1 MSMTL
6 NRGAYQ
12 RLIDE
17 DVEEL
22 LAKMPRSLERDHIEQ
37 VLKQSVGLFYDEI
50 PGGKRRW
57 VDTFDNRT

>member
-6 NRGAYQ
+6 NRAAYQ

-37 VLKQSVGLFYDEI
+37 VLKESVKLFYDEI

-57 VDTFDNRT
+57 VDTHEDRS

>member
-17 DVEEL
+17 DVEL
-22 LAKMPRSLERDHIEQ
+22 LLKQMPPSLERDHIAG
-37 VLKQSVGLFYDEI
+37 VLRESIRLNYDEI
-50 PGGKRRW
+50 PGKARRW
-57 VDTFDNRT
+57 VDTYDNRT